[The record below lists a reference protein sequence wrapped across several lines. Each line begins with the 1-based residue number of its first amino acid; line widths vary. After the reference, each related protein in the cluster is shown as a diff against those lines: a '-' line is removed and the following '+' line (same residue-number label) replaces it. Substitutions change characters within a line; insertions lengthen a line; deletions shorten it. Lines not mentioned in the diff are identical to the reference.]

1 MTEPILQKAKLNTT
15 FEEVPLVNRTTSD
28 PRIARGDVGGDFVS
42 NSTITTGWD
51 RRLFILLLHGVV
63 SLCWGIALAIFSA
76 RVVPVAWYLSE
87 RGRKSPEVTNV
98 LVALASTLTTMHI
111 TYILQGVCDQY
122 TSYLVVEG
130 FTVGQLRWMQGVKEL
145 SVFAKFPDKENFW
158 SKKRI
163 VAILQ
168 PESFFKNFWFGDW
181 GPCGSDPSDLT
192 LERNPYLDEGL
203 QAAVDKL
210 SFVVGMQLGNYNEQV
225 AGNTTSRL
233 AGRTYR
239 KDSYAYGVL
248 GGLENGLL
256 EVPGAQFVAQCS
268 SNSTEAEAIWRSVFP
283 ERSPPEPL
291 MNGTQ
296 LAGFRDAPVPAQM
309 RSIDSEAGSPEDE
322 NLGIF
327 HNGMYALVQPTADGA
342 LITVEPDGPRSK
354 VTVCS
359 WKTLPK
365 LVYAQTIDFTGRALR
380 VEDAKT
386 YPIVIGR
393 ATWSTLE
400 GMARAARSGAS
411 LQAVLKKATPPPSQV
426 LETILADGGKA
437 AITFINA
444 HFWGQYNP
452 RKANRNQ
459 PSSAPPRCDSNN
471 RTVAEHWRFGNSHNL
486 GYIAIVLTTGI
497 GIFAIWMVLRLKTRR
512 RMRGDWTLGV
522 AEAFELGKDEKVG
535 QEQW

>member
-1 MTEPILQKAKLNTT
+1 MTEPILQKAKVAAT
-15 FEEVPLVNRTTSD
+15 FEEIPLVHRTTSD
-28 PRIARGDVGGDFVS
+28 LRNAGGDVDGDLEP

-51 RRLFILLLHGVV
+51 RRLFFLLLHGGV

-168 PESFFKNFWFGDW
+168 PEPFFKNFWFGDW

-192 LERNPYLDEGL
+192 LERNPYLDEVL

-210 SFVVGMQLGNYNEQV
+210 SFTAGMQLGNYNEQV

-248 GGLENGLL
+248 GGLQNGLL
-256 EVPGAQFVAQCS
+256 EVPGAHAL
-268 SNSTEAEAIWRSVFP
+268 
-283 ERSPPEPL
+283 PPEPL
-291 MNGTQ
+291 MNGTE

-309 RSIDSEAGSPEDE
+309 RSIDSEAGNHEDE
-322 NLGIF
+322 SLSIF
-327 HNGMYALVQPTADGA
+327 HHGLYALVQPTADGA
-342 LITVEPDGPRSK
+342 LITVEPDGPGTK

-359 WKTLPK
+359 WKSLPK
-365 LVYAQTIDFTGRALR
+365 FVYAQTIDFTARTLR

-393 ATWSTLE
+393 ATRFTLE
-400 GMARAARSGAS
+400 GMARAARNGAS
-411 LQAVLKKATPPPSQV
+411 LEAVLKTPTPPPSQV
-426 LETILADGGKA
+426 LETILADGSKA

-452 RKANRNQ
+452 RKANKNQ

-486 GYIAIVLTTGI
+486 GYIAIVLTIGI
-497 GIFAIWMVLRLKTRR
+497 GIFAIWMVLRLKPRR
-512 RMRGDWTLGV
+512 RMQGDWTLGV

-535 QEQW
+535 QEQVFYVVNGKMVERV